1 MAFWLLLAL
10 SDSAAAQ
17 QPTPAATVDGKVI
30 ALMKMDRTLGASVA
44 ALEEQIFN
52 CAGNGWMR

>member
-1 MAFWLLLAL
+1 MAFWLLAL

-30 ALMKMDRTLGASVA
+30 ALDEVDRLS
-44 ALEEQIFN
+44 ALAWRRWRSRFFN